1 MKKLPLPLSCPY
13 EISLTSPLQSSH
25 GLRRAS
31 LLVTATLL
39 VAFLA
44 ALSFTGDAQAA
55 GPGDPSQPTALCL
68 PGVYLEDPEDC
79 LPLGPS
85 ARRTQLASQG
95 LDFPLR
101 PLPAVQADPGLRDL
115 PYNYALL
122 QAGVSVPIYPSL
134 DDAMADSNAAAYIAP
149 GDLRYISYINEAY
162 PSGGEKPDFFQ
173 LRDGYWVAA
182 RDVASRTRATNRFQG
197 LVFRRTPERPFGW
210 ILPLA
215 PSVIIKSSPGY
226 GDQNNTKKE
235 LLPYQVVQVYATE
248 EVDGTEWYMVGPD
261 EWIEQRMIG
270 RVLPNPKPPEGVTGD
285 RWIEINLFEQTIA
298 VYDHSQLVFATLIAS
313 GLDPFYTRPGVFQIY
328 KKLDTTPMAGAFA
341 ADRSDYYYLQD
352 VAWTMYY
359 DKARALHTAY
369 WRTRFGYPQSHGCIN
384 LSPGDARWVYDW
396 ANEGDWV
403 YVWDP
408 SGETPTDPGYYGD
421 GGA

>member
-1 MKKLPLPLSCPY
+1 
-13 EISLTSPLQSSH
+13 
-25 GLRRAS
+25 
-31 LLVTATLL
+31 
-39 VAFLA
+39 
-44 ALSFTGDAQAA
+44 
-55 GPGDPSQPTALCL
+55 
-68 PGVYLEDPEDC
+68 
-79 LPLGPS
+79 
-85 ARRTQLASQG
+85 
-95 LDFPLR
+95 
-101 PLPAVQADPGLRDL
+101 
-115 PYNYALL
+115 
-122 QAGVSVPIYPSL
+122 
-134 DDAMADSNAAAYIAP
+134 
-149 GDLRYISYINEAY
+149 
-162 PSGGEKPDFFQ
+162 
-173 LRDGYWVAA
+173 
-182 RDVASRTRATNRFQG
+182 
-197 LVFRRTPERPFGW
+197 
-210 ILPLA
+210 
-215 PSVIIKSSPGY
+215 
-226 GDQNNTKKE
+226 
-235 LLPYQVVQVYATE
+235 VQVYATE